1 MEVNVD
7 ISPSDGGT
15 VEINGDAPCNYP
27 TTVPFPS
34 SADIVIEA
42 VPASGYH
49 FTGWSGEPTI
59 DHDDNPVEVRLIR
72 NIALTANFAPD
83 FNEFTSADG
92 LLNVA
97 IPEGTT
103 ALDKEGDPLTDIEFT
118 VANPPPSPQESI
130 IVGTAYNLKPDGA
143 NFDPPVILTW
153 SYDPAD
159 IPPGVAEEELVIAY
173 YDKDANDWVV
183 LESDIDPADVTI
195 TAPVNHLTVFA
206 ILAPVVAPPPPPATT
221 FTTNSLAISP
231 SEVNTGESV
240 SISALVTNTAEEE
253 GSGSVILK
261 INGVIE
267 KTEAV
272 TLAGGASETVTF
284 TTSRSEAGTY
294 SVDING
300 FPGSFTVTDVTSPTA
315 PPSPPPQ
322 STPSSSPSTPFSGV
336 NWAVVAPIIS
346 GVFLAIFL
354 PIKLRRRRGPL
365 DW

>member
-103 ALDKEGDPLTDIEFT
+103 ALDKEGNPLTDIEFT
-118 VANPPPSPQESI
+118 VANPPSSPQESI
-130 IVGTAYNLKPDGA
+130 IVGTAYNLKPDGST
-143 NFDPPVILTW
+143 FDPPIFLTW
-153 SYDPAD
+153 SYAPAD

-173 YDKDANDWVV
+173 YDEDANDWVV
-183 LESDIDPADVTI
+183 LESDIDPADITI

-206 ILAPVVAPPPPPATT
+206 ILAPVVVVAPPPPPAMT

-267 KTEAV
+267 KMEAV

-300 FPGSFTVTDVTSPTA
+300 LPGSFTVTGVTSPTA
-315 PPSPPPQ
+315 PPSPPQ

-336 NWAVVAPIIS
+336 IHICRQRPH
-346 GVFLAIFL
+346 
-354 PIKLRRRRGPL
+354 P
-365 DW
+365 